1 MASDLAT
8 AEGLPGSRLARF
20 RASLSPQD
28 WASLAGMGGFILLL
42 NVLGWGVL
50 ALLIAPRHYDLGPS
64 GVFGIGLG
72 VTAFLLGSRHAFDA
86 DHIAAIDNTTRKL
99 VGENRRALSVGF
111 FFSLGHST
119 VVFTISLLLALGIR
133 ALAGQIGAEGNRSAL
148 QENLALVGTIVSGVF
163 LMLIGVIN
171 LVALVGIAQVFRQ
184 MRGGALDEAEMERQ
198 LNSRGVMARI
208 LGPIMRSITKPW
220 QMYPVGLLFGLG
232 FDTASQ
238 VALLVLA
245 AGSAAFALPWYA
257 VLVLP
262 ILFAAGMCVFDSL
275 DGVFMSRAYGWAFL
289 KPVRKVFYNLTITAL
304 SVAIALIIG
313 LIELL
318 GLLADKL
325 GIDSGFLGW
334 IASLELGAIGYTV
347 VGLFIVTWL
356 IALTVWRFGRIED
369 RWSKPA
375 IAELNTPGPGLS

>member
-1 MASDLAT
+1 MARAPAAVAD
-8 AEGLPGSRLARF
+8 GSRLARF

-28 WASLAGMGGFILLL
+28 WVSLAGMAGFILLL

-50 ALLIAPRHYDLGPS
+50 ALFIAPRHYDLGPS
-64 GVFGIGLG
+64 GVFGVGLG

-99 VGENRRALSVGF
+99 VGENRRAMSVGF

-119 VVFTISLLLALGIR
+119 VVFTVSLMLALGFR
-133 ALAGQIGAEGNRSAL
+133 ALAGQIGPERNRSAL
-148 QENLALVGTIVSGVF
+148 QENLGLVSTIVSGVF
-163 LMLIGVIN
+163 LMLIGLIN
-171 LVALVGIAQVFRQ
+171 LVALVGIVKVFRQ
-184 MRGGALDEAEMERQ
+184 MRSGALDEAEMERQ
-198 LNSRGVMARI
+198 LNSRGFMARI

-262 ILFAAGMCVFDSL
+262 TLFAAGMCIFDTL

-289 KPVRKVFYNLTITAL
+289 RPVRKVFYNLAITAL

-318 GLLADKL
+318 GLLAEKL

-334 IASLELGAIGYTV
+334 IASLKLGAIGYTV
-347 VGLFIVTWL
+347 VVLFIATWL
-356 IALTVWRFGRIED
+356 IALTVWRFGRIEE
-369 RWSKPA
+369 RWS
-375 IAELNTPGPGLS
+375 TPQTTATD